1 LEYSDTVTN
10 HGHFQWPWFFV
21 GGSRTV
27 DISEWLETVFRA
39 VSRREIIPKATGIGL
54 NLPQSCKFWPIF
66 DRKFLKL
73 LFWKNFLRMPL
84 LSANKYR
91 SIGPLIGVMSPRSPK
106 IKKEQTW
113 ETTS

>member
-1 LEYSDTVTN
+1 MAVV
-10 HGHFQWPWFFV
+10 FRWC
-21 GGSRTV
+21 SRTV
-27 DISEWLETVFRA
+27 DISEHLETAFKV
-39 VSRREIIPKATGIGL
+39 VSRREIIPKATRIGL
-54 NLPQSCKFWPIF
+54 NLPQSCEFWPIF

-73 LFWKNFLRMPL
+73 LFWKNFLRISL

-91 SIGPLIGVMSPRSPK
+91 SIGPLIGVMSARSLK